1 MEKAYDLSNMEHGD
15 VKYMDCVR
23 LINNGLSDKF
33 LEPKNFE
40 WIDSE
45 GFTCSTW
52 RIVYKEEKQKQNG
65 MTLEEA
71 KAYIDQRN
79 NEEIFGYKPEV
90 LLAKQYK

>member
-1 MEKAYDLSNMEHGD
+1 MEKAYDLTHMEHGD
-15 VKYMDCVR
+15 VKYMECVR
-23 LINNGLSDKF
+23 LINNGICNELLK
-33 LEPKNFE
+33 PKNFE
-40 WIDSE
+40 WVDSE

-52 RIVYKEEKQKQNG
+52 RIVYKEEQRQEG

-79 NEEIFGYKPEV
+79 RDTIFGYKPED